1 VKDQKKISVGA
12 KKSISS
18 EPQKEVTFSQ
28 KYEEP
33 VTSSK
38 IEENF
43 NRVEEPV
50 TSSFRIEETAIES
63 NHTEENINEV
73 KLLKSY
79 QTEENLSEEEP
90 LTSHKIEEPV
100 TSSSIKENFNSQP
113 PSISLESIESPA
125 KATVALLINVS
136 EKPLNLEQTSLPDNS
151 FAKNF
156 VAETRLNV
164 SAVEIEEIEEPIYS
178 RKISESSFSASS
190 SVEVLNERERSVS
203 VSSSSDSDSESV
215 DYSPKL
221 GNRFDVPEVTVTLE
235 EQTPII
241 VVEDESESEPEII
254 ESPILK
260 TETLNRKNMADSSLT
275 GSSNSGRNSYWSS
288 QALQNDNA
296 QTINEVILLFRVS
309 IFYRCFFLGLLS
321 KNGININLE
330 KNML

>member
-33 VTSSK
+33 LTSSK

-50 TSSFRIEETAIES
+50 TSFRSEETAIES
-63 NHTEENINEV
+63 NHAEETINEV

-90 LTSHKIEEPV
+90 LTSDKIEEEPV

-136 EKPLNLEQTSLPDNS
+136 EKPLNQEQTSLPDNS

-164 SAVEIEEIEEPIYS
+164 SAVEIEEVEEPIYS

-203 VSSSSDSDSESV
+203 VSSSSDSESDSV

-275 GSSNSGRNSYWSS
+275 GSSNSDRNSYWSS

-296 QTINEVILLFRVS
+296 QTINEVILFFRVS
-309 IFYRCFFLGLLS
+309 IFNRCLFLCLWS
-321 KNGININLE
+321 KNGIKINSE